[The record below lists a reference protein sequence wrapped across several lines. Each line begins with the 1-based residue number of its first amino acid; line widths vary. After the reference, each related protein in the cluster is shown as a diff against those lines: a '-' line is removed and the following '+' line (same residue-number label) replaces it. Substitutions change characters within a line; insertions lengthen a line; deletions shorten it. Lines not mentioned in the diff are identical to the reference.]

1 MSNNLTSCSPV
12 FFSLPNDFVPI
23 PNQIVNSIKENCTDY
38 CYSEAMLQAVIKLA
52 KNQKVSLIYKKV
64 LDKYGDLDYIILMQG
79 HFYDT
84 LAKCVVS
91 EPMQLDGNNMPNNIV
106 IHQKVENP
114 AMRPRKNKKA
124 STKNFFGVDGIIT
137 LK

>member
-1 MSNNLTSCSPV
+1 MSNNLTSCSPT

-91 EPMQLDGNNMPNNIV
+91 EPMQLDGNNMPNNII
-106 IHQKVENP
+106 IHQKVEK
-114 AMRPRKNKKA
+114 MG
-124 STKNFFGVDGIIT
+124 SQSH
-137 LK
+137 